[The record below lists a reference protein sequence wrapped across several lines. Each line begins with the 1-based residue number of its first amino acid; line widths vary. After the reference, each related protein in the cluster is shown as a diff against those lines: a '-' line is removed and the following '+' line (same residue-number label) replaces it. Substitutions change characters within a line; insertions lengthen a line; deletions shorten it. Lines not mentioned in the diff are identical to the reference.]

1 MHVNDSDNGMIIK
14 AHGIGNPVIIRVK
27 AHVEYGLE

>member
-14 AHGIGNPVIIRVK
+14 AHSIGTPVIIRVK